1 MLYRPFN
8 EPVCLLTPNDLHIS
22 QGICQRSLS
31 RNSVRETIEGA
42 NQEAHQGQLLQ
53 AFDVS
58 PHIFQFEGFQGQFKE
73 HFKGH
78 FLEQYLKKHFK

>member
-1 MLYRPFN
+1 MS
-8 EPVCLLTPNDLHIS
+8 DIS

-31 RNSVRETIEGA
+31 RNSVRETIEGG

-58 PHIFQFEGFQGQFKE
+58 PHIVQFEGFQGQFKE
-73 HFKGH
+73 HFNPMQGGGKNTCGH
-78 FLEQYLKKHFK
+78 LLR

>member
-1 MLYRPFN
+1 MLYRPFS

-58 PHIFQFEGFQGQFKE
+58 PHKFQFEDFHEQFKV
-73 HFKGH
+73 H
-78 FLEQYLKKHFK
+78 FLE

>member
-8 EPVCLLTPNDLHIS
+8 ESVCLLTPNELYIS

-31 RNSVRETIEGA
+31 RNSVRETIGGA
-42 NQEAHQGQLLQ
+42 NQEAHQGKLLQ

-58 PHIFQFEGFQGQFKE
+58 PHKFQFEGFQGQFKD

-78 FLEQYLKKHFK
+78 LLD

>member
-31 RNSVRETIEGA
+31 RNSVRDTIEGA
-42 NQEAHQGQLLQ
+42 DQEAHQGQLLQ

-58 PHIFQFEGFQGQFKE
+58 PHKFQFEGFQGQFKE
-73 HFKGH
+73 PFKGH
-78 FLEQYLKKHFK
+78 FLQ